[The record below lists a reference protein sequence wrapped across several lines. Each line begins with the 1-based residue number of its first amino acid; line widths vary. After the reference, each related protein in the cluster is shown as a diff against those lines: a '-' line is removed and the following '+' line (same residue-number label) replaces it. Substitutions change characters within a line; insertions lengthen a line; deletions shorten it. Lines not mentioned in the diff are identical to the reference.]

1 MDDFKLI
8 RPPKIGRYILKK
20 IYDERLHGEISGDL
34 EEIFAER
41 LEEKNK
47 TYASAMYMKD
57 VLLSTRNYHLR
68 RRKKIIQKN
77 STAMFKN
84 YFKITLRTIG
94 KNKVYSAINILGLAL
109 GISAFIFIL
118 QYVSYENSYDKF
130 HSNYEDLYRIRYK
143 VYNGEELN
151 IDCAAA
157 VPRVGPFM
165 KEKMPEVVDF
175 ARAFPVSGV
184 MSKDNTKF
192 RENRIQI
199 ADPAFLQIFDF
210 PLLQGDPNNVLN
222 EPNKVVI
229 TESIAKKYFGNTD
242 VIGEEIQF
250 HSWVGKDLEITG
262 IAKDVPN
269 NSHIKFDFIISYET
283 LNNQTRNDE
292 TGESGSE
299 TAWGWYDFNSYVLL
313 RSGTDPIAFDEKFN
327 DILWDE
333 RGEEFEERNRRSE
346 FPLQAITDIHL
357 YSNLL
362 QESEPEEQG
371 DGDAVFF
378 LSIVA
383 FFILIIAWVNYI
395 NLSTARSVERAK
407 EVGVRKAMGAY
418 KKQLIYQ
425 FLTEA
430 LVLNFIALII
440 GLLIVVLGIQYFNQ
454 LTDSLLSLGFLKS
467 TQFWLVAGGVFI
479 IGSTLSGIYPAFVLS
494 SFKPT
499 AVLKG
504 KFTGNSSG
512 ALLRKVL
519 VVFQFAASVSLITGT
534 IVVYQQL
541 NHMKNM
547 KLGFNLS
554 NTMVIQGPAV
564 FEEDTRSE
572 GFEEL
577 YNSKVDA
584 FTNELLQAN
593 EIEGITASSSVPGA
607 EIFWTNGIKK
617 FEDDDEKWKTVY
629 IAGVDYDYF
638 PTYDIEVLAGRNY
651 GKTFSTDTGA
661 VILNKSAVEFL
672 GFESPEDAV
681 GKKVSFWGTGKIVIG
696 VVDDYKQMSAKNKV
710 SPIVF
715 PLTLGQRSYFTLKL
729 KTEDYKETFDKTE
742 NIYAQFFPGNPFD
755 YFLLDD
761 YFNRLYDNEK
771 QFSSVFTLFAFF
783 GIVVACLGL
792 FGLSSFSALQ
802 RTKEIGIRKTLG
814 ANLSGIV
821 YLLTKEFIILIAIAN
836 LIAWPVIYLIM
847 NGWLENFAN
856 RITIGLS
863 VFVISG
869 LAVIIIAIV
878 TVGYKTLRTARSNP
892 INALRCE

>member
-1 MDDFKLI
+1 MSDFTNI
-8 RPPKIGRYILKK
+8 QPPKIGRFLLRK
-20 IYDERLHGEISGDL
+20 IYDKDLHDEISGDL
-34 EEIFAER
+34 QEIFMER
-41 LEEKNK
+41 IADRNK
-47 TYASAMYMKD
+47 KYASFMYMKD

-68 RRKKIIQKN
+68 RRKKVIQNN

-94 KNKVYSAINILGLAL
+94 KNKVYSALNILGLAL

-130 HSNYEDLYRIRYK
+130 HSNHEDIYRIRYK

-165 KEKMPEVVDF
+165 KEKMPEVIDF
-175 ARAFPVSGV
+175 VRTFPMSGV
-184 MSKDNTKF
+184 MSRENIKF

-199 ADPAFLQIFDF
+199 ADPSFFTIFDF
-210 PLLQGDPNNVLN
+210 PLVQGDPKNALN
-222 EPNKVVI
+222 SPNQVVI
-229 TESIAKKYFGNTD
+229 TESIAIKYFGSTD
-242 VIGEEIQF
+242 IIGEEIKF
-250 HSWVGKDLEITG
+250 HSWVGGNFEITG
-262 IAKDVPN
+262 IAKDVPD
-269 NSHIKFDFIISYET
+269 NSHIKFDFIVSYET
-283 LNNQTRNDE
+283 LNSQTRNDE
-292 TGESGSE
+292 TGESNSE

-313 RSGTDPIAFDEKFN
+313 QPGTNPIEFDEKFN
-327 DILWDE
+327 DVLWEE

-407 EVGVRKAMGAY
+407 EVGVRKTMGAY
-418 KKQLIYQ
+418 RKQLVYQ

-430 LVLNFIALII
+430 LVLNFIALVL
-440 GLLIVVLGIQYFNQ
+440 GLLIVILGIRYFNQ
-454 LTDSLLSLGFLKS
+454 LTDSLLSLDFLKNP
-467 TQFWLVAGGVFI
+467 QFWLVALGVFI
-479 IGSTLSGIYPAFVLS
+479 AGSTLSGIYPAFVLS

-504 KFTGNSSG
+504 KLSGNSSG
-512 ALLRKVL
+512 IVLRKAL
-519 VVFQFAASVSLITGT
+519 VIFQFGASVSLITGT
-534 IVVYQQL
+534 IIVYQQL
-541 NHMKNM
+541 SHMKNM

-554 NTMVIQGPAV
+554 DTMVIKGPAV
-564 FEEDTRSE
+564 FEGDTNSE
-572 GFEEL
+572 EFREL

-584 FTNELLQAN
+584 FTNELIQSN
-593 EIEGITASSSVPGA
+593 EIESVTASSSVPGA

-617 FEDDDEKWKTVY
+617 FEDDHEKWKTIY

-638 PTYDIEVLAGRNY
+638 PTYDIEVIAGRNY
-651 GKTFSTDTGA
+651 GKTYSSDTGA
-661 VILNKSAVEFL
+661 VILNKSAIDFL
-672 GFESPEDAV
+672 GFENAEAAI
-681 GKKVSFWGTGKIVIG
+681 GEKVSFWGTGKVVVG
-696 VVDDYKQMSAKNKV
+696 VVDDYKQMSAKTNV
-710 SPIVF
+710 APIVF
-715 PLTLGQRSYFTLKL
+715 PLVLGNRSYFTLKL
-729 KTEDYKETFDKTE
+729 NSRNYNNAFDQAENTFT
-742 NIYAQFFPGNPFD
+742 QFFPGNPFD

-761 YFNRLYDNEK
+761 YFNRLYSNEQ

-783 GIVVACLGL
+783 GIIVACLGL

-836 LIAWPVIYLIM
+836 VIAWPIIYMIM
-847 NGWLENFAN
+847 NGWLDNFAN
-856 RITIGLS
+856 RITISLP
-863 VFVISG
+863 VFVLSG
-869 LAVIIIAIV
+869 SLVIVVAIV
-878 TVGYKTLRTARSNP
+878 TVGYKTLRTAKSNP
-892 INALRCE
+892 INALRYE

>member
-1 MDDFKLI
+1 MKDSETIL
-8 RPPKIGRYILKK
+8 PPKLGRYLLRK
-20 IYDERLHGEISGDL
+20 IYDKDLHDEISGDL
-34 EEIFAER
+34 QEIFIER
-41 LEEKNK
+41 VAEKNK
-47 TYASAMYMKD
+47 RHASLMYMKD
-57 VLLSTRNYHLR
+57 VVLSTRNYHLR
-68 RRKKIIQKN
+68 RRKKVIHKN
-77 STAMFKN
+77 STAMIKN
-84 YFKITLRTIG
+84 YFKITLRTIK
-94 KNKVYSAINILGLAL
+94 KNKVYSVLNILGLAL

-130 HSNYEDLYRIRYK
+130 HSNHEDLYRIRYK

-165 KEKMPEVVDF
+165 KEKMPEVIDF
-175 ARAFPVSGV
+175 ARTFPMSGV
-184 MSKDNTKF
+184 ISKDNIKF
-192 RENRIQI
+192 RENRIQV
-199 ADPAFLQIFDF
+199 ADPSFLKIFDF
-210 PLLQGDPNNVLN
+210 PLLQGDPNFVLN
-222 EPNKVVI
+222 EPNQVVI
-229 TESIAKKYFGNTD
+229 SESIAKKYFGNTD
-242 VIGEEIQF
+242 VIGEEIKF
-250 HSWVGKDLEITG
+250 HSWLGGNLEITG

-292 TGESGSE
+292 TGESNSE

-313 RSGTDPIAFDEKFN
+313 KPGTDPLAFDEKFN
-327 DILWDE
+327 DVLWDE
-333 RGEEFEERNRRSE
+333 RGEGFEERNRRSE

-371 DGDAVFF
+371 DGDSVFF

-407 EVGVRKAMGAY
+407 EVGVRKTMGAY
-418 KKQLIYQ
+418 QKQLIYQ

-430 LVLNFIALII
+430 IVLNFISLVI
-440 GLLIVVLGIQYFNQ
+440 GLLIVVLGIRYFNQ
-454 LTDSLLSLGFLKS
+454 LTDSLLSLDFLKNP
-467 TQFWLVAGGVFI
+467 QFWLVALGVFI

-504 KFTGNSSG
+504 KFSGNNAGSF
-512 ALLRKVL
+512 LRKVL

-534 IVVYQQL
+534 IIVYQQL
-541 NHMKNM
+541 SHMKNL

-554 NTMVIQGPAV
+554 DTMVIKGPAV

-572 GFEEL
+572 GFREL

-584 FTNELLQAN
+584 FTNELLQKN
-593 EIEGITASSSVPGA
+593 EIASITASSSVPGA

-617 FEDDDEKWKTVY
+617 FEADEEEWKTIY

-651 GKTFSTDTGA
+651 EKTYSTDTGA
-661 VILNKSAVEFL
+661 VILNKAAIDFL
-672 GFESPEDAV
+672 GFESPEAAV
-681 GKKVSFWGTGKIVIG
+681 GQKVSFWGTGKVVIG
-696 VVDDYKQMSAKNKV
+696 VVDDYKQMSAKTNV

-715 PLTLGQRSYFTLKL
+715 PLVLGNRSYFTLKL
-729 KTEDYKETFDKTE
+729 NTENYRDTFDKTE
-742 NIYAQFFPGNPFD
+742 EVFAQFFPGNPFD

-761 YFNRLYDNEK
+761 YFNRLYDNEN
-771 QFSSVFTLFAFF
+771 QFSSVFTLFAIF
-783 GIVVACLGL
+783 GIIVACLGL

-814 ANLSGIV
+814 ASLSEIL
-821 YLLTKEFIILIAIAN
+821 YLLTKEFILLIAIAN
-836 LIAWPVIYLIM
+836 IIAWPIIYFIM
-847 NGWLENFAN
+847 NGWLDNFAN
-856 RITIGLS
+856 RISIGFI
-863 VFVISG
+863 VFAFSG
-869 LAVIIIAIV
+869 IAVILIALV
-878 TVGYKTLRTARSNP
+878 TVGYKTIMTAKSNP
-892 INALRCE
+892 INALRYE

>member
-1 MDDFKLI
+1 MKNSDSI
-8 RPPKIGRYILKK
+8 SPPKIGRYILKR
-20 IYDERLHGEISGDL
+20 IYDENLHDEIAGDL
-34 EEIFAER
+34 QEIFIER
-41 LEEKNK
+41 IEEKNK
-47 TYASAMYMKD
+47 TYASIMYMKD

-68 RRKKIIQKN
+68 RRKKVIQNN

-84 YFKITLRTIG
+84 YFKITLRTIK
-94 KNKVYSAINILGLAL
+94 KNKVYSALNILGLAL

-130 HSNYEDLYRIRYK
+130 HENHEDLYRIRYK
-143 VYNGEELN
+143 VYRGEELN

-165 KEKMPEVVDF
+165 KEKMPEVIDF
-175 ARAFPVSGV
+175 ARAFPMSGV
-184 MSKDNTKF
+184 MSRDNTKF

-199 ADPAFLQIFDF
+199 ADPAFLKIFDF
-210 PLLQGDPNNVLN
+210 PLLKGNPDYVLN
-222 EPNKVVI
+222 EPNQVVI
-229 TESIAKKYFGNTD
+229 TESTAKKYFGKTD
-242 VIGEEIQF
+242 VIGEEIKF
-250 HSWVGKDLEITG
+250 HSWIGGNLEITG

-283 LNNQTRNDE
+283 LNVQTRNEE
-292 TGESGSE
+292 TGESNSE
-299 TAWGWYDFNSYVLL
+299 TGWGWYDFNSYVLL
-313 RSGTDPIAFDEKFN
+313 RQGTDPIAFDEKFN
-327 DILWDE
+327 DVLWDE
-333 RGEEFEERNRRSE
+333 RGEEFEEGNRRSE

-357 YSNLL
+357 HSNLL

-371 DGDAVFF
+371 DGEAVFF

-407 EVGVRKAMGAY
+407 EVGVRKTMGAFRR
-418 KKQLIYQ
+418 QLIYQ

-430 LVLNFIALII
+430 IVLNFIALVI
-440 GLLIVVLGIQYFNQ
+440 GLLIVVLGIRYFNQ
-454 LTDSLLSLGFLKS
+454 LTDSVLSLDFLRS

-479 IGSTLSGIYPAFVLS
+479 VGSTLSGIYPAFVLS

-504 KFTGNSSG
+504 KFTGNNSG
-512 ALLRKVL
+512 VFLRKVL
-519 VVFQFAASVSLITGT
+519 VIFQFAASVSLITGT
-534 IVVYQQL
+534 IIVYQQL
-541 NHMKNM
+541 DHMKTI
-547 KLGFNLS
+547 KLGFDLS
-554 NTMVIQGPAV
+554 NTMVIKGPAV
-564 FEEDTRSE
+564 FEEDPRGE

-577 YNSKVDA
+577 YNSKVEA
-584 FTNELLQAN
+584 FSNQLLDN
-593 EIEGITASSSVPGA
+593 KEVEGITASSSVPGA
-607 EIFWTNGIKK
+607 EIFWTNGIKRHDQ
-617 FEDDDEKWKTVY
+617 EDGWRAIY

-638 PTYDIEVLAGRNY
+638 PTYDIEVVAGRNY
-651 GKTFSTDTGA
+651 GKTFTTDTGT
-661 VILNKSAVEFL
+661 VILNNAAVLSL
-672 GFESPEDAV
+672 GFESAEAAI
-681 GKKVSFWGTGKIVIG
+681 GEKVTFWGNGKTIIG
-696 VVDDYKQMSAKNKV
+696 VVDDYKQMSAKNSV

-729 KTEDYKETFDKTE
+729 KTKNYAETFDMAE
-742 NIYAQFFPGNPFD
+742 NTYAQFFPGNPFD

-761 YFNRLYDNEK
+761 YFNRLYNNEK

-814 ANLSGIV
+814 ATLSEIV

-836 LIAWPVIYLIM
+836 LIAWPIIYLVM
-847 NGWLENFAN
+847 NGWLDNFAN
-856 RITIGLS
+856 RISIGAA
-863 VFVISG
+863 VFLISALLVIFVA
-869 LAVIIIAIV
+869 LI
-878 TVGYKTLRTARSNP
+878 TVGYKTLRTAKSNP
-892 INALRCE
+892 INALRYE

>member
-1 MDDFKLI
+1 MKDASSTQ
-8 RPPKIGRYILKK
+8 PPRLGRFFLRK
-20 IYDERLHGEISGDL
+20 IYDKNLYDEISGDL
-34 EEIFAER
+34 QEIFIER
-41 LEEKNK
+41 IEEKNK
-47 TYASAMYMKD
+47 TYASLMYMKD

-68 RRKKIIQKN
+68 RRKKTVQNN

-94 KNKVYSAINILGLAL
+94 KNKVYSALNILGLAL

-118 QYVSYENSYDKF
+118 QYVTYENSYDKF

-157 VPRVGPFM
+157 VPRIGPFM

-175 ARAFPVSGV
+175 ARAYPMSGV
-184 MSKDNTKF
+184 MSRDNIKF

-199 ADPAFLQIFDF
+199 ADPSFLKIFDF
-210 PLLQGDPNNVLN
+210 TLLQGDPNNVLN
-222 EPNKVVI
+222 EPNQVVI
-229 TESIAKKYFGNTD
+229 TESTAKKYFGNTD
-242 VIGEEIQF
+242 VVGKEIEF
-250 HSWVGKDLEITG
+250 HSWIGKILEITG
-262 IAKDVPN
+262 IAKDVPD

-292 TGESGSE
+292 TGESNSE

-313 RSGTDPIAFDEKFN
+313 RSGTDPVAFDEKFN
-327 DILWDE
+327 DVLWDE
-333 RGEEFEERNRRSE
+333 RGERFKERNRRSE

-407 EVGVRKAMGAY
+407 EVGVRKTMGAHR
-418 KKQLIYQ
+418 KQLIYQ

-430 LVLNFIALII
+430 LVLNFMALVI
-440 GLLIVVLGIQYFNQ
+440 GLLIVVLGIRSFNR
-454 LTDSLLSLGFLKS
+454 LTDSLLSYDFLQS
-467 TQFWLVAGGVFI
+467 AQFWLVAVGVFI
-479 IGSTLSGIYPAFVLS
+479 VGSTLSGIYPAFVLS
-494 SFKPT
+494 SFKPST
-499 AVLKG
+499 VLKG
-504 KFTGNSSG
+504 KFSGNSSG
-512 ALLRKVL
+512 AVLRKVL

-534 IVVYQQL
+534 IIVYQQL
-541 NHMKNM
+541 DHMKNM
-547 KLGFNLS
+547 ELGFNLS
-554 NTMVIQGPAV
+554 NTMVVKGPGVLGADSLYSSTFEAFKNNLLENKEVEAV
-564 FEEDTRSE
+564 
-572 GFEEL
+572 
-577 YNSKVDA
+577 
-584 FTNELLQAN
+584 
-593 EIEGITASSSVPGA
+593 TASSSVPGA

-617 FEDDDEKWKTVY
+617 FEDDDEKWKTIY

-638 PTYDIEVLAGRNY
+638 PAYDIEILAGRNY
-651 GKTFSTDTGA
+651 GKTFSADTGA
-661 VILNKSAVEFL
+661 LILNKSAVEYL
-672 GFESPEDAV
+672 GFENPEEAI
-681 GKKVSFWGTGKIVIG
+681 GKKVSFWGTGKRVVG
-696 VVDDYKQMSAKNKV
+696 VVDDYKQMSAKNSV

-715 PLTLGQRSYFTLKL
+715 PLTLEQRNYFTLKL
-729 KTEDYKETFDKTE
+729 KTENYRDTFDETE
-742 NIYAQFFPGNPFD
+742 NVYTEFFPGNPFD

-821 YLLTKEFIILIAIAN
+821 YLLTKEFIVLIAIAN
-836 LIAWPVIYLIM
+836 VIAWPIIYFVM
-847 NGWLENFAN
+847 NGWLDNFAN
-856 RITIGLS
+856 RTSIGLS

-869 LAVIIIAIV
+869 LLVILIAII
-878 TVGYKTLRTARSNP
+878 TVGYKTLRTAKSNP
-892 INALRCE
+892 INALRYE